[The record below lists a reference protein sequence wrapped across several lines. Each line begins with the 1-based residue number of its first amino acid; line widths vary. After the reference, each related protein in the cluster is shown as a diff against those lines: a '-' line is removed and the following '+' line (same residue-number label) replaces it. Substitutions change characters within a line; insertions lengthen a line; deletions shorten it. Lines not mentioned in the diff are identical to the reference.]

1 MSAGTG
7 AGGAGTVVVT
17 DNDHGTMAPEA
28 QVLDGAG
35 VTWRLEQCRTAA
47 EVAERARDAAVLVN
61 QYAPITAEVLDA
73 LPDLRLVVRYGV
85 GVDNVDVAAAAQRGV
100 WVANV
105 PDYGTQ
111 EVADH
116 AVALALTLLRGIPA
130 LSASVRGGEWEY
142 RVARPL
148 RRLSELRFGVIGCGA
163 IGSVAGQRAAAF
175 GMDVVG
181 VDVDENRPRPGSV
194 IRPVGLDELVTTS
207 DVVSLHL
214 GLTERTHHL
223 VDEAFLRRTKQ
234 GVVLV
239 NTARGG
245 LVDSAALL
253 AALEDGRVAGAGLD
267 VLETEPPDAVGR
279 RLAEHPRVVLTPHAA
294 WYSEESFVALKT
306 EVAREALRVLGG
318 EPPRSPVNTPA
329 QGVRA

>member
-1 MSAGTG
+1 MTAGTG

-267 VLETEPPDAVGR
+267 VLETEPPDEVGR
-279 RLAEHPRVVLTPHAA
+279 RLAAHERVVVTPHAA

-306 EVAREALRVLGG
+306 EVAREALRVLAG

>member
-1 MSAGTG
+1 VTAAGEP
-7 AGGAGTVVVT
+7 GTVVVT
-17 DNDHGTMAPEA
+17 DCDHGTMAPEA
-28 QVLDGAG
+28 AVLDPAG
-35 VTWRLEQCRTAA
+35 VPWRLEQCRTAA
-47 EVAERARDAAVLVN
+47 DVVERAAGAAVLVN

-73 LPDLRLVVRYGV
+73 LPDVRLVVRYGV
-85 GVDNVDVAAAAQRGV
+85 GVDTVDVPAAAERGV

-130 LSASVRGGEWEY
+130 LSASAQAGQWEY

-163 IGSVAGQRAAAF
+163 IGSVAGQRAGAF

-181 VDVDENRPRPGSV
+181 VDIDENRPRPGSG
-194 IRPVGLDELVTTS
+194 IRPVSLDELVATS
-207 DVVSLHL
+207 DVISLHL
-214 GLTERTHHL
+214 GLTAATEHL
-223 VDEAFLRRTKQ
+223 VDDALLRRVKP

-245 LVDSAALL
+245 LVDSVALL
-253 AALEDGRVAGAGLD
+253 AALDDGRVRAAGLD
-267 VLETEPPDAVGR
+267 VLEVEPPDEAGR
-279 RLAEHPRVVLTPHAA
+279 RLAAHERVVVTPHAA
-294 WYSEESFVALKT
+294 WYSEESFVNLKT
-306 EVAREALRVLGG
+306 EVAREALRVLAG
-318 EPPRSPVNTPA
+318 EPPRSPVNAPA